1 MRGQR
6 HLACVHDWA
15 LRIIPA
21 RAGPTTRAVGSLSTR
36 TDHPRSCGAND
47 GVVEVAHLFSGSSP
61 LVRGQPD
68 YIEHCGGW
76 LRIIPAR
83 AGPTYSPLKFAMDG
97 PDHPRS
103 CGANASKAGK
113 PMVIFGSSPLVRGQR
128 HRVGRLRPPAR
139 IIPARA
145 GPTRQAQGR
154 DPQCADH
161 PRSCGA
167 NFFGTTRAIYNDG
180 SSPLVRGQPQATSQR
195 RSATRII
202 PARAGPT
209 QEFRVSRPVRP
220 DHPRSCGA
228 NANAATPSTCRS
240 GSSPLV
246 RGQRQTHPRVHDRE
260 RIIPAR
266 AGPTSFP
273 FLWWSGGS
281 DHPRSCGANSFTL
294 AFNWPITGSSPLVR
308 GQRRFPEPFDAPHRI
323 IPARGGANV
332 SR

>member
-145 GPTRQAQGR
+145 GPT
-154 DPQCADH
+154 
-161 PRSCGA
+161 
-167 NFFGTTRAIYNDG
+167 
-180 SSPLVRGQPQATSQR
+180 
-195 RSATRII
+195 
-202 PARAGPT
+202 
-209 QEFRVSRPVRP
+209 QEFRVSRPVRQ

-246 RGQRQTHPRVHDRE
+246 RGQRQTHPRVHDRD

>member
-139 IIPARA
+139 IIPARP

-180 SSPLVRGQPQATSQR
+180 SSS
-195 RSATRII
+195 
-202 PARAGPT
+202 
-209 QEFRVSRPVRP
+209 
-220 DHPRSCGA
+220 
-228 NANAATPSTCRS
+228 
-240 GSSPLV
+240 LV
-246 RGQRQTHPRVHDRE
+246 RGQRKCGNPINVQE

-266 AGPTSFP
+266 AGPT
-273 FLWWSGGS
+273 
-281 DHPRSCGANSFTL
+281 ANSPTC
-294 AFNWPITGSSPLVR
+294 T
-308 GQRRFPEPFDAPHRI
+308 
-323 IPARGGANV
+323 
-332 SR
+332 

>member
-1 MRGQR
+1 MDHPRSCGANPNACTTGTSGVGSSPLVRGQR

-139 IIPARA
+139 IIPARP

-180 SSPLVRGQPQATSQR
+180 SSPLVRGQR
-195 RSATRII
+195 K
-202 PARAGPT
+202 
-209 QEFRVSRPVRP
+209 
-220 DHPRSCGA
+220 CG
-228 NANAATPSTCRS
+228 NPIN
-240 GSSPLV
+240 V
-246 RGQRQTHPRVHDRE
+246 QE

-266 AGPTSFP
+266 AGPT
-273 FLWWSGGS
+273 
-281 DHPRSCGANSFTL
+281 ANSPTC
-294 AFNWPITGSSPLVR
+294 T
-308 GQRRFPEPFDAPHRI
+308 
-323 IPARGGANV
+323 
-332 SR
+332 

>member
-128 HRVGRLRPPAR
+128 
-139 IIPARA
+139 
-145 GPTRQAQGR
+145 
-154 DPQCADH
+154 
-161 PRSCGA
+161 
-167 NFFGTTRAIYNDG
+167 
-180 SSPLVRGQPQATSQR
+180 
-195 RSATRII
+195 
-202 PARAGPT
+202 
-209 QEFRVSRPVRP
+209 
-220 DHPRSCGA
+220 
-228 NANAATPSTCRS
+228 
-240 GSSPLV
+240 
-246 RGQRQTHPRVHDRE
+246 QTHPRVHDRE

>member
-1 MRGQR
+1 M
-6 HLACVHDWA
+6 ACVHDWA

-61 LVRGQPD
+61 LVRGQHHFGRAD
-68 YIEHCGGW
+68 HCTQ
-76 LRIIPAR
+76 RIIPAR
-83 AGPTYSPLKFAMDG
+83 AGPTIAEVVPVVEG

-139 IIPARA
+139 IIPARP

-180 SSPLVRGQPQATSQR
+180 SSPLVRGQR
-195 RSATRII
+195 K
-202 PARAGPT
+202 
-209 QEFRVSRPVRP
+209 
-220 DHPRSCGA
+220 CG
-228 NANAATPSTCRS
+228 NPIN
-240 GSSPLV
+240 V
-246 RGQRQTHPRVHDRE
+246 QE

-266 AGPTSFP
+266 AGPT
-273 FLWWSGGS
+273 
-281 DHPRSCGANSFTL
+281 ANSPTC
-294 AFNWPITGSSPLVR
+294 T
-308 GQRRFPEPFDAPHRI
+308 
-323 IPARGGANV
+323 
-332 SR
+332 

>member
-1 MRGQR
+1 M
-6 HLACVHDWA
+6 V
-15 LRIIPA
+15 RIIPA
-21 RAGPTTRAVGSLSTR
+21 RAGPTPPRPASRWSSS
-36 TDHPRSCGAND
+36 DHPRSCGANVIVWV
-47 GVVEVAHLFSGSSP
+47 GFALLHGSSP

-68 YIEHCGGW
+68 KRKAETRSV
-76 LRIIPAR
+76 RIIPAR
-83 AGPTYSPLKFAMDG
+83 AGPT
-97 PDHPRS
+97 
-103 CGANASKAGK
+103 
-113 PMVIFGSSPLVRGQR
+113 SSER
-128 HRVGRLRPPAR
+128 HAPS
-139 IIPARA
+139 
-145 GPTRQAQGR
+145 TM
-154 DPQCADH
+154 
-161 PRSCGA
+161 
-167 NFFGTTRAIYNDG
+167 T
-180 SSPLVRGQPQATSQR
+180 
-195 RSATRII
+195 
-202 PARAGPT
+202 
-209 QEFRVSRPVRP
+209 

>member
-1 MRGQR
+1 M
-6 HLACVHDWA
+6 ACVHDWA

-83 AGPTYSPLKFAMDG
+83 AGPTPPRPASRWSSS
-97 PDHPRS
+97 DHPRS
-103 CGANASKAGK
+103 CGAN
-113 PMVIFGSSPLVRGQR
+113 VIVWVGFALLHGSSPLVRGQPDKR
-128 HRVGRLRPPAR
+128 KAETRSVR

-145 GPTRQAQGR
+145 GPT
-154 DPQCADH
+154 
-161 PRSCGA
+161 
-167 NFFGTTRAIYNDG
+167 
-180 SSPLVRGQPQATSQR
+180 SSERHAPSTM
-195 RSATRII
+195 T
-202 PARAGPT
+202 
-209 QEFRVSRPVRP
+209 